1 MDKLQ
6 KQLWF
11 DTFWKEYPKKVG
23 KKQCKAYCLY
33 EYGAGWTQCSFSWN
47 AYTTPYRRTDKEY
60 KNSIHFFQKQYVY
73 GNYT

>member
-23 KKQCKAYCLY
+23 KN
-33 EYGAGWTQCSFSWN
+33 N
-47 AYTTPYRRTDKEY
+47 ARHTGL
-60 KNSIHFFQKQYVY
+60 N
-73 GNYT
+73 